1 MNSGLFSSNYACVCE
16 TADLVGKSFSS
27 PFWISKKR
35 ERKKIQ
41 EQISQLW
48 NPFKAF
54 LFDWKSEIRI
64 LRSKA
69 RFLNR
74 MHSELK
80 DKEEE
85 RVFFLAIFLLKVL
98 RLTDPSYLLKK
109 LKLREETNT
118 GAEGTSN
125 EEKPEE
131 VSSVSACE
139 FHFSLKFL
147 LISESSSFLF
157 YYYY

>member
-1 MNSGLFSSNYACVCE
+1 
-16 TADLVGKSFSS
+16 
-27 PFWISKKR
+27 
-35 ERKKIQ
+35 
-41 EQISQLW
+41 
-48 NPFKAF
+48 
-54 LFDWKSEIRI
+54 
-64 LRSKA
+64 
-69 RFLNR
+69 

-80 DKEEE
+80 DKGEETLL
-85 RVFFLAIFLLKVL
+85 FFFAIFLLKVL

-109 LKLREETNT
+109 LKLREETDT
-118 GAEGTSN
+118 GAEASSN
-125 EEKPEE
+125 DDKPEE